1 MDQDLTSE
9 IISKNIRYHSSYE
22 SRRLP
27 KNVREDKQWSL
38 CKPIRWRKR
47 YLRGTK
53 KDLVVS
59 IKDIDAVNAAAFS
72 NKLHQITNGSWG
84 LLMSDKKNRWCL

>member
-1 MDQDLTSE
+1 MDQNLTSE
-9 IISKNIRYHSSYE
+9 IISKNIRYHSFYE
-22 SRRLP
+22 SWRLP

-47 YLRGTK
+47 YSRDTK

-59 IKDIDAVNAAAFS
+59 IKDIDTVNAADLS
-72 NKLHQITNGSWG
+72 NKLHKITNGSWG
-84 LLMSDKKNRWCL
+84 L